1 MAQYIGKDKERY
13 DQGNKF
19 LSLNTYLQNYQDK
32 APITFNPSRSNTGIM
47 SQYPYPY
54 PIIPQDDGGDGGGPP
69 GPRGPGYGYTSL
81 YDPVTQNKEFQDDI
95 GVGTITKEEEEF
107 AKAQELRQGLI
118 TIGKAAF
125 FGPRNYTLGK
135 GIGEGIGFGINK
147 VKDFFGNDGGSD
159 EININKDGI
168 FTKESIDQSF
178 AGEEGP
184 TGGQTASS
192 GTVDTGNFEQDGT
205 GRQGYRDGGYSS
217 EDNEEQQAQDQAS
230 FDAGNRTDDYT
241 DMYSGDG
248 GNPPPF
254 YSTNEPTN
262 TPNLDFSLVK
272 DVNPAFS
279 YANNVGRFGGML
291 DTTKTI
297 EEEEPVGTVGY
308 FSPSNNFGIGFDTD
322 LGMVGKANLG
332 NLNIGYTGQGGVN
345 ASYMDDFA
353 GGAGRFGVNYGKDGL
368 NLGLR
373 FEKNFNNGGIV
384 GLYR

>member
-184 TGGQTASS
+184 TGGSS
-192 GTVDTGNFEQDGT
+192 GGQSDSQAGADAAQSASDEDAGA
-205 GRQGYRDGGYSS
+205 GGY
-217 EDNEEQQAQDQAS
+217 A
-230 FDAGNRTDDYT
+230 Y
-241 DMYSGDG
+241 G
-248 GNPPPF
+248 GRANF
-254 YSTNEPTN
+254 SNGGLSKYEIFKLGELGYNTKGGTVLEP
-262 TPNLDFSLVK
+262 
-272 DVNPAFS
+272 
-279 YANNVGRFGGML
+279 FGGIKVL
-291 DTTKTI
+291 KDI
-297 EEEEPVGTVGY
+297 
-308 FSPSNNFGIGFDTD
+308 
-322 LGMVGKANLG
+322 LR
-332 NLNIGYTGQGGVN
+332 VN
-345 ASYMDDFA
+345 KYAY
-353 GGAGRFGVNYGKDGL
+353 
-368 NLGLR
+368 
-373 FEKNFNNGGIV
+373 GGIV
-384 GLYR
+384 GMYR